1 MKPFL
6 VNCLR
11 ILSNIII
18 APLVMAVLFSPMLLV
33 AAPIVGIFD
42 LLFLDLVWMSWP
54 TFWWILGTAV
64 VLTLVMIVGKS
75 EKIMFGFP
83 W

>member
-1 MKPFL
+1 MPL
-6 VNCLR
+6 LLNALR
-11 ILSNIII
+11 IVGNVII
-18 APLVMAVLFSPMLLV
+18 AILVMSVLFSPMLLV

-64 VLTLVMIVGKS
+64 VLTLIMIVGKS
-75 EKIMFGFP
+75 DKIMFGFP

>member
-1 MKPFL
+1 MPL
-6 VNCLR
+6 LLNALR
-11 ILSNIII
+11 IVGNVII
-18 APLVMAVLFSPMLLV
+18 AILVMSVLFSPMLLV
-33 AAPIVGIFD
+33 AAPIVGLFD